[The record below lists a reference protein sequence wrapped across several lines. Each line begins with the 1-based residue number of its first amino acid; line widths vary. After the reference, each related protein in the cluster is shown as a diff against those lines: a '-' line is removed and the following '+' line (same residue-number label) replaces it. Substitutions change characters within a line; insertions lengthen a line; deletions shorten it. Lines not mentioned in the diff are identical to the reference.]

1 VNALSKLVELVGKS
15 IQSNAYRF
23 GLGSAGKPPQKGSV
37 VVIPQSAFFWLSR
50 HGCEPFL
57 LRATG
62 PQSGMFRLHRSCRQ
76 DINLPR
82 RL

>member
-1 VNALSKLVELVGKS
+1 MNALSKLVELVGES
-15 IQSNAYRF
+15 IQSDAYRF
-23 GLGSAGKPPQKGSV
+23 GLGSTGKPPQKGSV
-37 VVIPQSAFFWLSR
+37 VVIAQSAFFWLSR

-62 PQSGMFRLHRSCRQ
+62 PQSGMFHLALVVSQ